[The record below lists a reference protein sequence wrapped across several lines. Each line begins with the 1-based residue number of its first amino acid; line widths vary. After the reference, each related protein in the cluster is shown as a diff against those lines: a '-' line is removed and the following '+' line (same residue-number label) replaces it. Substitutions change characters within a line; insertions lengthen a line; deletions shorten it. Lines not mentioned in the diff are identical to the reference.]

1 MPAGFTDARML
12 PGFPGV
18 IVPLAGLMLS
28 QGSVSLAVKEVDPPV
43 LLIDSVRDE
52 GNLPPI

>member
-1 MPAGFTDARML
+1 ML
-12 PGFPGV
+12 PGV
-18 IVPLAGLMLS
+18 LVSLAGLMLS

>member
-12 PGFPGV
+12 PGFPGEL
-18 IVPLAGLMLS
+18 VPLAGAMLN
-28 QGSVSLAVKEVDPPV
+28 QGSVSLAVKDIEPPV
-43 LLIDSVRDE
+43 LVIASVRDE